1 MEDKK
6 NTFEA
11 HFENMMNILKKKA
24 NNNTEPLTFYV
35 IAILERTIMLNSDR
49 KSINHLLWEKD
60 STKNRPRRKTTK
72 NMSQF

>member
-24 NNNTEPLTFYV
+24 KNNTEPLTFYV
-35 IAILERTIMLNSDR
+35 IAILARMIMLN
-49 KSINHLLWEKD
+49 
-60 STKNRPRRKTTK
+60 
-72 NMSQF
+72 